1 MKVFIS
7 QCMAGKT
14 NEEIILERSLLVS
27 KLENKGYQV
36 IDSVLNIDANP
47 VYLLGK
53 SIELLSE
60 ANFIYLMPGWENGRG
75 CRIEKLV
82 ADNYEIPILEEV

>member
-60 ANFIYLMPGWENGRG
+60 ADFIYLMPGWENGRG